1 MTTVMF
7 VRQNPI
13 AQPSRNATLQRPA
26 MAPSDTVTLTGP
38 GLSDSPRPAA
48 ATSSGLTRGDG
59 PMILQ
64 PGISTQTSMPPEI
77 PERPDSSRVEAQQK
91 YKDAWRPRGRNLI
104 DTTNEDL
111 MTFDLAMNILSTGA
125 YFKKKAG
132 RRSSV
137 KRYFFI
143 GYASNTTGF
152 LKYFKDHA
160 AAQAGQEA
168 RGAFDLMD
176 LVRANWDGAQNSIT
190 LTQSTKKDSSERGL
204 TDIPETFFHALLF
217 GVHEAEFRRQYPEYR
232 G

>member
-1 MTTVMF
+1 MF
-7 VRQNPI
+7 VRQNPV
-13 AQPSRNATLQRPA
+13 AQPSRNVTLQRPA

-38 GLSDSPRPAA
+38 GLSDSSPRPAA